1 VLSDIKFNSGAVG
14 SVAASKAGASQ
25 SRNLSADAV
34 RIETKARSECASV
47 AIVEDDQ
54 RVCEAIAF
62 QLKTAGFQVTAWYS
76 ADEFLTGVAI
86 INLDCIVADIFLP
99 RMNGLELQQRLRE
112 AGKSVPIVF
121 ITASG
126 DLSIGVQAM
135 RSGAEDVLQKP
146 LEDEALLAAIKRAV
160 ERSRAERAKDTLR
173 LDLETR
179 FSSLPVRQRQVFTL
193 ITAGRLNKQ
202 VAAEM
207 GITERTVKVHRERLR
222 RKMGADSLAE
232 LSRMAELLQIHP
244 SLRQPT
250 QIRQV

>member
-1 VLSDIKFNSGAVG
+1 MLPDIKFNSGAVG
-14 SVAASKAGASQ
+14 SVAASKASASQ
-25 SRNLSADAV
+25 SRNLGADAV
-34 RIETKARSECASV
+34 SIEAKAKSERARV
-47 AIVEDDQ
+47 AIVEDDP

-62 QLKTAGFQVTAWYS
+62 QLKTAGFEVTTWYS
-76 ADEFLTGVAI
+76 ADEFLTGDAT
-86 INLDCIVADIFLP
+86 NLDCIVADIFLP

-112 AGKSVPIVF
+112 VGNSVPIVF

-146 LEDEALLAAIKRAV
+146 LEDEALLAAIKRAA

-173 LDLETR
+173 LDLQTR
-179 FSSLPVRQRQVFTL
+179 FSSLPARQRQVFTL

-244 SLRQPT
+244 FTRTVSRP
-250 QIRQV
+250 